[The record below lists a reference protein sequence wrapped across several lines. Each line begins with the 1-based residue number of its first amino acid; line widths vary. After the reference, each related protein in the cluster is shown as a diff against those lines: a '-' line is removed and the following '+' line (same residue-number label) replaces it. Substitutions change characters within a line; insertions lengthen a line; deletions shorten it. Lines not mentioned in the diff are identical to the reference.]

1 MTELDLHDINPD
13 SGQIT
18 IPKKIR
24 DEYDTS
30 TFHVQSD
37 GERIVL
43 KPANVKVDAG
53 DL

>member
-1 MTELDLHDINPD
+1 MTELELHSINPD

-18 IPKKIR
+18 IPKAIR
-24 DEYDTS
+24 DEFDTR

-37 GERIVL
+37 GQQIVL